1 MLTSLIIDRNEA
13 YTYWVSDVAGQSAS
27 LIIKGPYLV
36 RTASINGS
44 SLSIQADFNVSTT
57 IEVIGAP
64 SEIKRFIINNVERDF
79 SYGIAG
85 SLVASVTV
93 SQPELDLPDLSSLDW
108 YYLDS
113 LPEIAENYDDG
124 PWLNA
129 NLTSTNNSNSLST
142 TTSLYGSDYGFH
154 AGILLLRGHFIADEA
169 SGTLTINTQGGSAHA
184 SSIYL
189 NGSLVGSWTG
199 DVATSSRD
207 QSYALSGLKKG
218 ASYVLTVLIDNM
230 GYDENYVIGLDTG
243 KAPRGI
249 LRYDLSFG
257 LFQST
262 SITWK
267 ISGNLGGEDYV
278 DHVRGP
284 LNEGGLY
291 LERQGLH
298 QPSPPISS
306 FNFSSLTP
314 YLGTSRSGVGFYT
327 VQLNLSLPSDEWDIP
342 LAFEFGNDT
351 SIGTFRAQL
360 WVNGWN
366 FGRYVSNIGP
376 QTRFPVPEG
385 ILNYQGEN
393 WIGLAVWALENGG
406 ARLPEFQLNAGV
418 PVLTG
423 REAVEVVNSPAWAAR
438 KAAY

>member
-1 MLTSLIIDRNEA
+1 MIHIDRNEA
-13 YTYWVSDVAGQSAS
+13 YTYWVSDVAGESTS

-36 RTASINGS
+36 RMASINGS
-44 SLSIQADFNVSTT
+44 SLAIHADFNVSTT

-64 SEIKRFIINNVERDF
+64 SDIKSFIINNIECDF

-85 SLVASVTV
+85 SIVTSVTV
-93 SQPELDLPDLSSLDW
+93 SQPDLDIPDLSSLDW
-108 YYLDS
+108 YYLNS
-113 LPEIAENYDDG
+113 LPEIAANYDDG

-142 TTSLYGSDYGFH
+142 PTSLYGSDYGFH
-154 AGILLLRGHFIADEA
+154 AGILLLRGHFTADGG
-169 SGTLTINTQGGSAHA
+169 SGTFTISTQGGSAHA

-199 DVATSSRD
+199 DAATSSRD
-207 QSYALSGLKKG
+207 QSYMLSGLTKG

-249 LRYDLSFG
+249 IRYELSFG

-291 LERQGLH
+291 IERHGLH

-306 FNFSSLTP
+306 FNFTSHSP
-314 YLGTSRSGVGFYT
+314 SIGTICSGVAFYT
-327 VQLNLSLPSDEWDIP
+327 AQLNLSLPSDKWDIP

-351 SIGTFRAQL
+351 SIDTFRAQF

-393 WIGLAVWALENGG
+393 WIGLAVWALEKDG
-406 ARLPEFQLNAGV
+406 ARVPEFRLSAGV

-423 REAVEVVNSPAWAAR
+423 RDAVEVVDSPAWTAR
-438 KAAY
+438 AAAY

>member
-1 MLTSLIIDRNEA
+1 MSE
-13 YTYWVSDVAGQSAS
+13 VAGQSAS

-44 SLSIQADFNVSTT
+44 SLAIQADFNVSTT

-64 SEIKRFIINNVERDF
+64 SDIQSLIINNVEHDF

-85 SLVASVTV
+85 SLVTYVTV
-93 SQPELDLPDLSSLDW
+93 SQPELDIPDLSSLDW

-113 LPEIAENYDDG
+113 LPEIAANYDDG
-124 PWLNA
+124 AWRNA

-142 TTSLYGSDYGFH
+142 PTSLYGSDYGFH
-154 AGILLLRGHFIADEA
+154 AGILMLRGHFTADGA
-169 SGTLTINTQGGSAHA
+169 SGTLAITTQGGSAHA
-184 SSIYL
+184 SSVYL
-189 NGSLVGSWTG
+189 NGSLVGSWAG
-199 DVATSSRD
+199 DASTSSSE
-207 QSYALSGLKKG
+207 QSYAFSGLTKG
-218 ASYVLTVLIDNM
+218 APYVLTVLVDNM

-249 LRYDLSFG
+249 LRYNLSFG
-257 LFQST
+257 LFQT
-262 SITWK
+262 TDIMWK

-278 DHVRGP
+278 DAVRGP

-291 LERQGLH
+291 VERQGLH

-306 FNFSSLTP
+306 FHFTSLSP
-314 YLGTSRSGVGFYT
+314 YLGTRWSGVAFYT
-327 VQLNLSLPSDEWDIP
+327 ARLNLSLPSDEWDIP

-351 SIGTFRAQL
+351 SIGTFRAQI

-406 ARLPEFQLNAGV
+406 ARVPEFHLSAGV

-423 REAVEVVNSPAWAAR
+423 RDAVEVVNSPAWTAR
-438 KAAY
+438 AAAY